1 MSRSTLIA
9 SLARNILTWSI
20 FFALLELQVHG
31 QNLTNSS
38 RHGKLFSLFNVVTFN
53 NGPCTGTG
61 LPGSTAATGIC
72 FTASEC
78 ISLSGTT
85 MGSCASGFGVCCT
98 FVLNSAGGGTVTQNG
113 TILQAPMSQT
123 ALADGMNIAYQ
134 VNRISSDV
142 CFLRLDFQTFTIL
155 GPMDTLETNGGQC
168 VDTFT
173 ATTKTGTTTICGENS
188 GEHIYVDFGM
198 NPQSMLTFNFGATP
212 GGTTI
217 MRDWDIKVNQIPCT
231 GPTAPPIGCLQ
242 YHTTLMGQIKSF
254 NFDGNTG
261 HLANQRYSACIRQ
274 AADHCCVEFRVCPAP
289 IMNAFTLDS
298 TVGTTETACFTELNP
313 LTPSDIDYIGIA
325 GSSSTC
331 SMTQGIPTRN
341 IYCGTTFNLLAT
353 APNAAVCGRF
363 SNSTIGDNLG
373 FEVG

>member
-1 MSRSTLIA
+1 
-9 SLARNILTWSI
+9 
-20 FFALLELQVHG
+20 
-31 QNLTNSS
+31 
-38 RHGKLFSLFNVVTFN
+38 
-53 NGPCTGTG
+53 
-61 LPGSTAATGIC
+61 
-72 FTASEC
+72 
-78 ISLSGTT
+78 

-134 VNRISSDV
+134 VNRISSV
-142 CFLRLDFQTFTIL
+142 
-155 GPMDTLETNGGQC
+155 
-168 VDTFT
+168 
-173 ATTKTGTTTICGENS
+173 
-188 GEHIYVDFGM
+188 YVDFGM

-231 GPTAPPIGCLQ
+231 GPTA
-242 YHTTLMGQIKSF
+242 
-254 NFDGNTG
+254 
-261 HLANQRYSACIRQ
+261 YSACIRQ

-353 APNAAVCGRF
+353 APNAAVCDCTPPF
-363 SNSTIGDNLG
+363 AVDIVTDNTAGLQTVIPPTPFPRG
-373 FEVG
+373 VCLTYQQLMC